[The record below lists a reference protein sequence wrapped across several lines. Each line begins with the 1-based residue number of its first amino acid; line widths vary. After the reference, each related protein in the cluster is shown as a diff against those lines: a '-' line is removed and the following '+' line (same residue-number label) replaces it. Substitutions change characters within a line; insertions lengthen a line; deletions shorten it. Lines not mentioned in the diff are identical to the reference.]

1 LAKNIR
7 LSYFT
12 AKCFTDDMGNERFS
26 RPTTTSAFGSH
37 NTLNVIP
44 EYDELTMALAVIL
57 AAMAFAGIR
66 RQHQRKAL

>member
-1 LAKNIR
+1 MAKNIR

-44 EYDELTMALAVIL
+44 EYDELAMALAALI
-57 AAMAFAGIR
+57 AAGIFLRVR
-66 RQHQRKAL
+66 RQETEAE

>member
-1 LAKNIR
+1 
-7 LSYFT
+7 
-12 AKCFTDDMGNERFS
+12 MGNERFS

>member
-1 LAKNIR
+1 MAKNIR

-26 RPTTTSAFGSH
+26 RPTTTSAFGSR

-44 EYDELTMALAVIL
+44 EYDELTMALAALI
-57 AAMAFAGIR
+57 AAGIFLRVR
-66 RQHQRKAL
+66 RQETEAE

>member
-1 LAKNIR
+1 MAKNIR

-26 RPTTTSAFGSH
+26 RPTTTSAFGTSR

-44 EYDELTMALAVIL
+44 EYDELTMALAALI
-57 AAMAFAGIR
+57 AAGIFLRVR
-66 RQHQRKAL
+66 RQETEAE